1 MKKVRRQDVK
11 PANVLLR
18 QASVRRRF
26 SPYFN
31 SILHRLTAR
40 SELHLCVERHSCD
53 RTPFSCQ
60 LESDKVGRGS
70 GLCVP
75 CFCNSSCSGGV
86 GVGGQEK
93 TEKSFFQKTEPV
105 LSVLSRSKS
114 EPVIRVNPLRSH
126 GSSSGRHIIHWHITD
141 TSLTHHCWSRG
152 AWGDYSISSDLW
164 RHLGQSSGQ
173 KSYSYNHFNSKYKS
187 ALEPTWRWKKKRHRP
202 PYAPRI

>member
-75 CFCNSSCSGGV
+75 CFCNSSCSAGVGV

-93 TEKSFFQKTEPV
+93 TEKGFFQKTEPV

-126 GSSSGRHIIHWHITD
+126 GSSSGETHHPLTHHWHITAEAVEHEE
-141 TSLTHHCWSRG
+141 TTV
-152 AWGDYSISSDLW
+152 
-164 RHLGQSSGQ
+164 
-173 KSYSYNHFNSKYKS
+173 
-187 ALEPTWRWKKKRHRP
+187 
-202 PYAPRI
+202 